1 MINRGLL
8 LIYCQKGDH
17 SNPHA
22 TTVLRMESNIQA
34 AVKIFFVAF
43 WVPFFTL
50 AENQEC
56 LKKDINF
63 ENTLKSD
70 LLEKYKT
77 GQSVKLSCATG
88 YVGVL
93 RLECENGIWKKVGG
107 RECKKRPCGHP
118 GDTPNGDFKLVRESE
133 FVFGATVEYTCRTG
147 YIMASRVNYRNCR
160 SQGWDNAVPVCE
172 VVKCPIIS
180 NLGDVIATGNTEEA
194 SYSDVIH
201 FECASPNKMLS
212 GPQDI
217 HCKDDGRWSGDIPK
231 CIEIK
236 CLPPEIPHGFT
247 NPDQEYKENN
257 ILQYRCERGY
267 NPRSGTPRCTK
278 YGWSIKPEC
287 EEIICLLGSP
297 TNSVVST
304 NPRGKNIFKAGEH
317 VEIICSRDHWVFG
330 TKQESR
336 TIECQ
341 ENGKWEFRPVCEEI
355 TCEYPHGQHL
365 SYPQPYYRPVYKLR
379 ERMWYKCEHG
389 YQSKATTA
397 TCTENGWEPKPL
409 CTESTCQKPEI
420 AHGEVVGM
428 LKDTYKLNEQIEIQ
442 CDRGYKPEK
451 FAATCTQN
459 GEWDKMQNCKQ
470 KPCGETSLQ
479 NGFIH
484 ELDKGFSYSCGSE
497 YKAFDEK
504 WWGVVI
510 CTAGQQS
517 YAPLCIPEDRCGQVP
532 NVHAKHNQAEKA
544 YENEATVELECE
556 SKPCCFKCIRGQWAK
571 QDCESKRC
579 GIPPRVENAVIT
591 SHNQQ
596 QVEYKCREN
605 YKINREQLIFCINSQ
620 WEDPP
625 TCESGEEPKCPDPE
639 REINNATLIRA
650 NLKAYYQE
658 GGTVEYKCK
667 KGFQFQDGTQAT
679 CSEGQWNYPQCVQLG
694 EELKCPDPEREI
706 NNATLI
712 RANLKAYYQEGGT
725 VEYKCKKGFQFQDG
739 TQATCSE
746 GQWNYPQ
753 CIQSLA
759 PLNTHQEERNETVLT
774 EESSL
779 HEDAT
784 AEQNR
789 PLSTALAPLN
799 THQEE
804 RNETVLTE
812 ESSLHE
818 DATAE
823 QNRPLS
829 TAGEELKCP
838 APAREINNATL
849 IRPNLKASYQEGG
862 TVEYKC
868 KKGFQFQ
875 DGTQATCSEGQW
887 NYPQCVKQPKP
898 PRKKTATTA

>member
-459 GEWDKMQNCKQ
+459 GEWDKMQNCKLV
-470 KPCGETSLQ
+470 KCPIISNLGDVIATGNTE
-479 NGFIH
+479 
-484 ELDKGFSYSCGSE
+484 EASYSDVIHFECASPNKLLVGPEHIHCKDNGQWSDDIPKCIEIKCLPPEIPHGFTNPDQE
-497 YKAFDEK
+497 YKENNILQYRCER
-504 WWGVVI
+504 GYNPRSGTPR
-510 CTAGQQS
+510 CTKYGWS
-517 YAPLCIPEDRCGQVP
+517 IKP
-532 NVHAKHNQAEKA
+532 
-544 YENEATVELECE
+544 ECE
-556 SKPCCFKCIRGQWAK
+556 EIICLLGSPTNSVVSTNPRGKNIFKVGEHVEIICSRDYWVFGTKQESRTIECQENGKWEVRPVCEEITCEYPHGQHLSYPQPYYRPVYKLRERMW
-571 QDCESKRC
+571 
-579 GIPPRVENAVIT
+579 
-591 SHNQQ
+591 
-596 QVEYKCREN
+596 YKCEH
-605 YKINREQLIFCINSQ
+605 
-620 WEDPP
+620 
-625 TCESGEEPKCPDPE
+625 G
-639 REINNATLIRA
+639 
-650 NLKAYYQE
+650 YQS
-658 GGTVEYKCK
+658 K
-667 KGFQFQDGTQAT
+667 
-679 CSEGQWNYPQCVQLG
+679 
-694 EELKCPDPEREI
+694 
-706 NNATLI
+706 
-712 RANLKAYYQEGGT
+712 
-725 VEYKCKKGFQFQDG
+725 
-739 TQATCSE
+739 
-746 GQWNYPQ
+746 
-753 CIQSLA
+753 
-759 PLNTHQEERNETVLT
+759 
-774 EESSL
+774 
-779 HEDAT
+779 
-784 AEQNR
+784 
-789 PLSTALAPLN
+789 
-799 THQEE
+799 
-804 RNETVLTE
+804 
-812 ESSLHE
+812 
-818 DATAE
+818 
-823 QNRPLS
+823 
-829 TAGEELKCP
+829 
-838 APAREINNATL
+838 
-849 IRPNLKASYQEGG
+849 
-862 TVEYKC
+862 
-868 KKGFQFQ
+868 
-875 DGTQATCSEGQW
+875 
-887 NYPQCVKQPKP
+887 
-898 PRKKTATTA
+898 ATTATCTENGWEPKPLCTESTCQKPEIAHGEVVGMLKDTYKLNEQIEIQCDRGYKPEKFAATCTQNGEWDKMQNCKLHLALPSPLFL